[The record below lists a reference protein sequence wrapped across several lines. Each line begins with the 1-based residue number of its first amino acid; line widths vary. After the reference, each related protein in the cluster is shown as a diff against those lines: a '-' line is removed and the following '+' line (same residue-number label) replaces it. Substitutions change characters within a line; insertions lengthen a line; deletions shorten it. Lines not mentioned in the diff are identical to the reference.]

1 MARIKPEQRVAELLQ
16 IEQELHRQ
24 GFAMVAGVDEAGR
37 GPLAGPVAAA
47 AAIMPADHPILLVN
61 DSKKLSE
68 KRRDEAFDLIIESAI
83 AYQVVMISPEEIDR
97 INILQATRKAM
108 LQAIAGLSVVPD
120 HVISDAMALKLPM
133 PITPMV
139 KADAQVYCVAAA
151 SILAKVTR
159 DRFMVAVD
167 SLYPEYG
174 FAKHKAY
181 GTAQHVEAL
190 RKYGPCPQH
199 RRSFIG
205 KILSGTCYEG
215 C

>member
-1 MARIKPEQRVAELLQ
+1 MPKINPEQRVAALLEL
-16 IEQELHRQ
+16 ERSLHRQ
-24 GFAMVAGVDEAGR
+24 GYAMVAGVDEAGR

-47 AAIMPADHPILLVN
+47 AAIMPEDSPILLIN

-68 KRRDEAFDLIIESAI
+68 KRREEAYAMICETAL
-83 AYQVVMISPEEIDR
+83 AYHVVMIPPDEIDR

-108 LQAIAGLSVVPD
+108 LEAIAGLSVAPD
-120 HVISDAMALKLPM
+120 HVITDAMALQTPM
-133 PITPMV
+133 PLTAMV

-159 DRFMVAVD
+159 DRYMIGLDA
-167 SLYPEYG
+167 SYPEYG
-174 FAKHKAY
+174 FARHKAY
-181 GTAQHVEAL
+181 GTEQHVQAL

-205 KILSGTCYEG
+205 KILSGTGYEG
-215 C
+215 A